1 MTEKKK
7 PPFRA
12 DHVGSLLR
20 PKKIRE
26 AFKEFDSGKI
36 DKDEFIGIQDESIK
50 EAIKLQEDLGLQ
62 SVTDGEFRR
71 ASYWSSFVERVEGLD
86 VGNSRF
92 TFQDQKG
99 EKNPFTA
106 PIVKGKL
113 SRVSSIAGD
122 EFSFLN
128 KNTQQTAKI
137 TIVSPPTMHMFRLDE
152 TMPKDIYATREEY
165 FSDLSKVYREEITD
179 LETAGC
185 KYIQLDDVPIPM
197 LSDPN
202 IQQKVSED
210 GIKPSS
216 LMSSYISLFNECIRG
231 TSSDVTVAIHMCRG
245 NYKGK
250 FLSTGGYEE
259 FAETFFNEL
268 TADAYFL
275 EYDTPRSGDFSPLS
289 YVPKGKIIVLGL
301 VSSKTPETQTQQ
313 DIIQKIEEAAKFI
326 DIEQLALS
334 PQCGF
339 ASTVAGNPISLEDQ
353 KAKLAMVVEVAEKVW
368 G

>member
-1 MTEKKK
+1 M
-7 PPFRA
+7 
-12 DHVGSLLR
+12 
-20 PKKIRE
+20 
-26 AFKEFDSGKI
+26 
-36 DKDEFIGIQDESIK
+36 
-50 EAIKLQEDLGLQ
+50 
-62 SVTDGEFRR
+62 
-71 ASYWSSFVERVEGLD
+71 
-86 VGNSRF
+86 
-92 TFQDQKG
+92 
-99 EKNPFTA
+99 
-106 PIVKGKL
+106 KGKL

-313 DIIQKIEEAAKFI
+313 DIIQKIEEATKFI
-326 DIEQLALS
+326 DIGQLALS